1 MIESQKKINKIYIFG
16 DNSLGEYTFNYLKN
30 LNKKVLF
37 LNDNSINLFNSP
49 NLLNNILNL
58 NNSNS
63 NIFFVLENKTNG
75 KIYKSLVNRLHL
87 NNRNNI
93 FVIKNNFLVKKDILK
108 FEKEIYL
115 KKKIDLIKV

>member
-1 MIESQKKINKIYIFG
+1 M
-16 DNSLGEYTFNYLKN
+16 LGEYTFNYLKN

-75 KIYKSLVNRLHL
+75 KIYKSLLNRLHL
-87 NNRNNI
+87 NNKNKI